1 MSKTTKPKATSKP
14 VKRRDELRRTV
25 PKPTRDLKSVLL
37 RPGVVTAL
45 LTGAAFVFAVSLL
58 VIWSREQVKVDVG
71 QIMTDTRLYRLT
83 FSVEDE
89 EETDQARQEAR
100 AQAQE
105 VFTIKTDTLEQLRE
119 PLLNLPATVA
129 QPDSFDEISPEIRE
143 GYALSEVSATT
154 LAAFSE
160 GGEPTAQWK
169 RRINNLIDNV
179 LPRHPILVSDEVWQ
193 AANLQSDKQLLEDA
207 NGQVVAAWKDVIVV
221 SADGDSLQGE
231 VELRAALIP
240 VIQDE
245 AAFSERLAET
255 IAAGIVFNLKS
266 LNTYSTFARNAQATA
281 ALAAKR
287 AAEVKAIMITYHKDD
302 VIYRKG
308 QRLNGQDLD
317 LIRLE
322 SARYLAQGPSGEI
335 WGQRIGL
342 IGFVV
347 IITMLIGGYIV
358 AFYPGITQNAMRIA
372 AIGALL
378 CGMLAITVSIVP
390 PAPKFTYLAAVG
402 PTLLVAFIAL
412 LSYDQRIAIF
422 LSMTQCALVTL
433 ALQQSIGMFI
443 LLLAGC
449 GLVIGQLREVRHRST
464 LIRAATTTTAL
475 IGLGAIML
483 GALETPFVDGARG
496 QILVNAALAAV
507 TTFSIG
513 FFVLGILPSIEKMF
527 DITTGMTLAE
537 LRDPKQP
544 LLRQLQQRAP
554 GTYNHSLQVA
564 NIAEAAAETIDAN
577 ELLLYVGALYH
588 DIGKINKPQYF
599 IENQTEASNKHEKLS
614 PAMSLLVIVGHV
626 KDGIELA
633 REFGLP
639 RRLQHFIE
647 SHHGTTLVEY
657 FYQAAKTQAQ
667 IDEKANVE
675 EIEFRYPGPKP
686 RSREAAILML
696 ADSVES
702 ATRSMAEPNPA
713 RIENLVRTLSRGR
726 LADGQFDQCELT
738 FRELSTIED
747 SIIKSICAIY
757 HSRISYPTAKSSEPE
772 ADKASTAET
781 ASA

>member
-1 MSKTTKPKATSKP
+1 MSKITKQKATSKP

-25 PKPTRDLKSVLL
+25 PKPTRDLKSLLL

-89 EETDQARQEAR
+89 EVTDQARQEAQ

-154 LAAFSE
+154 LAAFSKD
-160 GGEPTAQWK
+160 GQPTAQWK

-179 LPRHPILVSDEVWQ
+179 LPRHPLLVSDVWQ
-193 AANLQSDKQLLEDA
+193 VANLQPDKQSLEDA
-207 NGQVVAAWKDVIVV
+207 NGQVVAAWRDVIVV

-231 VELRAALIP
+231 VELRAALKP
-240 VIQDE
+240 VIQNE

-255 IAAGIVFNLKS
+255 IAAGLVFNLKS

-287 AAEVKAIMITYHKDD
+287 AAEVKPIMITYHKDD

-322 SARYLAQGPSGEI
+322 SARYLAQGPGGAI
-335 WGQRIGL
+335 WGQRIGM

-347 IITMLIGGYIV
+347 IITALVGGYIV
-358 AFYPGITQNAMRIA
+358 AVYPGITQNSMRIA

-390 PAPKFTYLAAVG
+390 PAPKFIYLAAVG

-496 QILVNAALAAV
+496 QILVNAALAAA

-564 NIAEAAAETIDAN
+564 NIAEAAAETIGAN
-577 ELLLYVGALYH
+577 GLLLYVGALYH

-599 IENQTEASNKHEKLS
+599 IENQIEASNKHEKLS

-639 RRLQHFIE
+639 RRIQHFIE

-667 IDEKANVE
+667 IDEKVNVE
-675 EIEFRYPGPKP
+675 EIEYRYPGPKP

-738 FRELSTIED
+738 FRELTTIED

>member
-1 MSKTTKPKATSKP
+1 MSKTTKQKATSKP

-25 PKPTRDLKSVLL
+25 PKPSRDLKSVLL

-45 LTGAAFVFAVSLL
+45 LTGAAFIFAVSLL

-89 EETDQARQEAR
+89 EETDQARQEAQ

-129 QPDSFDEISPEIRE
+129 QPDSFSEISPEIRE

-160 GGEPTAQWK
+160 DGQPTAQWK
-169 RRINNLIDNV
+169 ARINNLIDNV
-179 LPRHPILVSDEVWQ
+179 LPRHPLIASDVWQ
-193 AANLQSDKQLLEDA
+193 MPNLQQNKQSLEGT
-207 NGQVVAAWKDVIVV
+207 NGQVVAAWTDVIVV

-231 VELRAALIP
+231 VELRAALMP
-240 VIQDE
+240 VIQNE
-245 AAFSERLAET
+245 AEFSPRLAQT

-281 ALAAKR
+281 ALAEKR
-287 AAEVKAIMITYHKDD
+287 AAEVNPIMITYHKDD
-302 VIYRKG
+302 VIYREG
-308 QRLNGQDLD
+308 QRLDGQDLD

-322 SARYLAQGPSGEI
+322 SARYLAQGPSGAI

-342 IGFVV
+342 IGLVV
-347 IITMLIGGYIV
+347 IITALVGGYIV
-358 AFYPGITQNAMRIA
+358 AFYPGITQNSMRIA

-390 PAPKFTYLAAVG
+390 PAPKFIYLAAVG
-402 PTLLVAFIAL
+402 PTLFVAFIAL

-433 ALQQSIGMFI
+433 ALQQSIGMFV

-483 GALETPFVDGARG
+483 GALETPFVDGAQG
-496 QILVNAALAAV
+496 QILVNAGLAAV

-513 FFVLGILPSIEKMF
+513 FLVLGILPSIEKMF

-577 ELLLYVGALYH
+577 GLLLYVGALYH

-657 FYQAAKTQAQ
+657 FYQAAKTQAEF
-667 IDEKANVE
+667 DEKANVE
-675 EIEFRYPGPKP
+675 EIEYRYPGPKP
-686 RSREAAILML
+686 RSREAAILMI
-696 ADSVES
+696 ADAVES

-757 HSRISYPTAKSSEPE
+757 HSRISYPAAKPSEPE
-772 ADKASTAET
+772 DDKESTAET

>member
-1 MSKTTKPKATSKP
+1 MSKTTKQKATSKP

-25 PKPTRDLKSVLL
+25 PKPSRDFKSVLL

-45 LTGAAFVFAVSLL
+45 LTGTAFIFAVSLL

-83 FSVEDE
+83 FSVENND
-89 EETDQARQEAR
+89 ETDKARLEAQ

-143 GYALSEVSATT
+143 GYALREVSATT
-154 LAAFSE
+154 LAAFSQD
-160 GGEPTAQWK
+160 GEPTAQWK
-169 RRINNLIDNV
+169 ARINNLIDTV
-179 LPRHPILVSDEVWQ
+179 LPRHPLIASDVWQ
-193 AANLQSDKQLLEDA
+193 IANLPRKLSLEDT
-207 NGQVVAAWKDVIVV
+207 NGQVVAAWRDVIVV
-221 SADGDSLQGE
+221 STDDDSLQGE
-231 VELRAALIP
+231 IELRAALKP
-240 VIQDE
+240 VIQNE

-266 LNTYSTFARNAQATA
+266 FNTYSTFARNAQATA

-287 AAEVKAIMITYHKDD
+287 AAEVSPIMITYHKDD

-308 QRLNGQDLD
+308 QRLNDQDLG

-322 SARYLAQGPSGEI
+322 SARYLAQGPGGAI
-335 WGQRIGL
+335 WGQRIGM

-347 IITMLIGGYIV
+347 IITALVGGYIV
-358 AFYPGITQNAMRIA
+358 AFYPGITQNSMRIA

-390 PAPKFTYLAAVG
+390 PAPKFIYLAAVG
-402 PTLLVAFIAL
+402 PTLLVSFIAL

-449 GLVIGQLREVRHRST
+449 GLVIGQLREVRHRSSV
-464 LIRAATTTTAL
+464 IRAATTTTAL

-483 GALETPFVDGARG
+483 GALETPFVDGAQG
-496 QILVNAALAAV
+496 QILVNAGLAAG
-507 TTFSIG
+507 TTFGVG
-513 FFVLGILPSIEKMF
+513 FLVLGILPSIEKMF

-564 NIAEAAAETIDAN
+564 NIAEAAAETIGAN
-577 ELLLYVGALYH
+577 GLLLYVGALYH

-657 FYQAAKTQAQ
+657 FYQAAKTQAE

-675 EIEFRYPGPKP
+675 EIEYRYPGPKP

-696 ADSVES
+696 ADAVES

-713 RIENLVRTLSRGR
+713 RIENLVRSLSRGR
-726 LADGQFDQCELT
+726 LTDGQFDQCELT

-772 ADKASTAET
+772 EDKDSTAES

>member
-1 MSKTTKPKATSKP
+1 MSKTTKQKATSKP
-14 VKRRDELRRTV
+14 IKRREELRRTV
-25 PKPTRDLKSVLL
+25 PKPSRDLKSLLL
-37 RPGVVTAL
+37 RPGVVSAL
-45 LTGAAFVFAVSLL
+45 LMGAVFTFGASLL

-83 FSVEDE
+83 FEVQDE
-89 EETDQARQEAR
+89 AQTDKARQEAQ

-105 VFTIKTDTLEQLRE
+105 VFTIKSETLEQLRE

-129 QPDSFDEISPEIRE
+129 QPASFEEISLEIRQ

-160 GGEPTAQWK
+160 DGKPTAQWK
-169 RRINNLIDNV
+169 ARINDLIDTV
-179 LPRHPILVSDEVWQ
+179 LPRHPLIPSDVWGV
-193 AANLQSDKQLLEDA
+193 ANLQRGKQRLEDI
-207 NGQVVAAWKDVIVV
+207 NGQVVADWDDVIVV
-221 SADGDSLQGE
+221 STEGDSLQRE
-231 VELRAALIP
+231 VKLRSALEK
-240 VIQDE
+240 VITDE
-245 AAFSERLAET
+245 VGFSERLAET
-255 IAAGIVFNLKS
+255 IAAGIVFNLES
-266 LNTYSTFARNAQATA
+266 LNTYSTYARNAQATQ
-281 ALAAKR
+281 ALAEKR
-287 AAEVKAIMITYHKDD
+287 AAEVEPIMITYGKGD
-302 VIYRKG
+302 VIYKRGDRLTG
-308 QRLNGQDLD
+308 QHLD
-317 LIRLE
+317 LLRLE
-322 SARYLAQGPSGEI
+322 AAKYRAQGWRGAV
-335 WGQRIGL
+335 WGPRIGL

-347 IITMLIGGYIV
+347 IITALVGGYV
-358 AFYPGITQNAMRIA
+358 ATFYPGITHNWIRLA

-378 CGMLAITVSIVP
+378 CGMLAITVSIVV
-390 PAPKFTYLAAVG
+390 PAPKFIYLAAVG

-412 LSYDQRIAIF
+412 LSYDQRIALF
-422 LSMTQCALVTL
+422 LSTTQCVLVTL
-433 ALQQSIGMFI
+433 ALQQSIGFFI

-449 GLVIGQLREVRHRST
+449 GLVIGQLREVRHRSS

-475 IGLGAIML
+475 VGLGAIML
-483 GALETPFVDGARG
+483 GALETPFVDGALR
-496 QILVNAALAAV
+496 QILWNAGLGAG

-513 FFVLGILPSIEKMF
+513 FLVLGILPSIEKMF

-564 NIAEAAAETIDAN
+564 NIAEAAAETIGAN
-577 ELLLYVGALYH
+577 GLLLYVGALYH

-633 REFGLP
+633 REYGLP
-639 RRLQHFIE
+639 RRIQHFIE
-647 SHHGTTLVEY
+647 SHHGTNLVEY
-657 FYQAAKTQAQ
+657 FYQAAKTQAEV
-667 IDEKANVE
+667 DEKANVE
-675 EIEFRYPGPKP
+675 EIEYRYPGPKP

-702 ATRSMAEPNPA
+702 ATRSMAEPNPS
-713 RIENLVRTLSRGR
+713 RIENLVRSLSRGR
-726 LADGQFDQCELT
+726 LVDGQFDQCELT
-738 FRELSTIED
+738 FRELSTIEE

-757 HSRISYPTAKSSEPE
+757 HSRISYPTAKPAEPDQ
-772 ADKASTAET
+772 DKAPAAEP

>member
-1 MSKTTKPKATSKP
+1 
-14 VKRRDELRRTV
+14 
-25 PKPTRDLKSVLL
+25 
-37 RPGVVTAL
+37 
-45 LTGAAFVFAVSLL
+45 
-58 VIWSREQVKVDVG
+58 
-71 QIMTDTRLYRLT
+71 MTDTRLYRLT

-89 EETDQARQEAR
+89 EETDQARQEAQ
-100 AQAQE
+100 AQTQE

-179 LPRHPILVSDEVWQ
+179 LPRHPLIASDVWQ
-193 AANLQSDKQLLEDA
+193 LANLPRKLSLEDA

-287 AAEVKAIMITYHKDD
+287 AAEVKAIMSTYHKDD

-317 LIRLE
+317 MIRLE
-322 SARYLAQGPSGEI
+322 SARYLAQGPSGAI

-675 EIEFRYPGPKP
+675 EIEYRYPGPKP

-772 ADKASTAET
+772 PDKASTAET